1 MISFPVLCL
10 YMLVAQHDFSLTDK
24 GFKILISSEAFLL
37 KYLNTTTTTDNNRS
51 HQTTLQ
57 RILMKLFS

>member
-1 MISFPVLCL
+1 
-10 YMLVAQHDFSLTDK
+10 MLVAQHDFSLTDK

-37 KYLNTTTTTDNNRS
+37 KYLNTITTDNNRS